1 MYRMSVSENHYL
13 LPWSIIIAGI
23 IIALAIVLSGN
34 GNARVA
40 QGGSVLEATVD
51 PITEADHIRGPRDA
65 EVYLIEFSDFRCGY
79 CGVYHDTVTQL
90 LEEYQ
95 GLAWV
100 YRHTPYQPGG
110 YEAAIASE
118 CVAQLG
124 GTDLFWE
131 FVDTVF
137 ADQSVLRDEWYTQFA
152 AEKGLDAA
160 AFAECQQDTGAHDA
174 LFAQHVD
181 NAQAVGAQ
189 GTPYTVLLTK
199 NGDMV
204 KFSGALPIDRVRPL
218 VDRAF
223 ESLK

>member
-1 MYRMSVSENHYL
+1 MSVSENRYL
-13 LPWSIIIAGI
+13 LPGAIIIAGI
-23 IIALAIVLSGN
+23 IIALAIVFSGT
-34 GNARVA
+34 GSARVA
-40 QGGSVLEATVD
+40 QSGSVLEATVD
-51 PITEADHIRGPRDA
+51 PVTETDHIRGPRDA

-79 CGVYHDTVTQL
+79 CGVYHNTVVQL
-90 LEEYQ
+90 LEEYE

-118 CVAQLG
+118 CVARLG
-124 GTDLFWE
+124 GADMFWD
-131 FVDTVF
+131 FTDTVF
-137 ADQSVLRDEWYTQFA
+137 ADQSLLRDEWYTQYA

-160 AFAECQQDTGAHDA
+160 AFASCQQDTETHDA

-181 NAQAVGAQ
+181 NAQALGAQ

-199 NGDMV
+199 SGDMV

-223 ESLK
+223 ASLE